1 MSDLL
6 RPSLQ
11 ADARTAP
18 VYSARAGFW
27 VAFLGGAVAT
37 TLFSALNSH
46 RLGRLSR
53 DAPFY
58 VLGLVAFVAVI
69 GVYYFEPGLLGFD
82 LESKREGRQTL
93 RLLSRGMAL
102 ALWLGYYL
110 LHRQQHRAMHLT
122 GGTPPSPWKPALACI
137 GLGIPISIA
146 LVSAFYLGWG
156 PRPGITY

>member
-6 RPSLQ
+6 RPSLH
-11 ADARTAP
+11 AEARTAP
-18 VYSARAGFW
+18 IYSARAGFW

-58 VLGLVAFVAVI
+58 VLAMVVFVAVI
-69 GVYYFEPGLLGFD
+69 GVYYAKPGLFGFG
-82 LESKREGRQTL
+82 LQSEQEARQTL
-93 RLLSRGMAL
+93 RLLYRGIAL
-102 ALWLGYYL
+102 AMWLGYYW

-122 GGTPPSPWKPALACI
+122 GGTPPSPWKPALTCI
-137 GLGIPISIA
+137 GLGILASFGLLWI
-146 LVSAFYLGWG
+146 FHLGWSASAG
-156 PRPGITY
+156 ATY